1 MVQTLERTWEEQ
13 RTILCVWRRGGRKGW
28 EGTTITSWH
37 TGHGPAVRGRLSIA
51 PNYLPGLHNW
61 KEAGSQAWGV
71 GGRGWGW
78 GAVLFKANCP
88 DPLAAQKPG
97 HSPQLCHFFPFVT
110 IHQLSLPFTELA
122 QLPPQ
127 QPALT
132 PDLATGKGASGKPMA
147 VPQLFSWLQLL
158 PRHPKFPCSTS
169 TSNWNR

>member
-61 KEAGSQAWGV
+61 KEAGSQAWG
-71 GGRGWGW
+71 GRD

-88 DPLAAQKPG
+88 DPLAARKPE

-110 IHQLSLPFTELA
+110 IHQLSLSFTELA

-132 PDLATGKGASGKPMA
+132 PDLARAKELLGNLWRYPSSSAG
-147 VPQLFSWLQLL
+147 FSFCLDTPSFHAAPPHLIGTD
-158 PRHPKFPCSTS
+158 S
-169 TSNWNR
+169 